1 MAEMGEK
8 EEPLAERVVVIW
20 GLLPLGPSDVLGAL
34 KRNSVV
40 IKISQGTEVLLGGIS
55 KL

>member
-1 MAEMGEK
+1 MAEMGKE
-8 EEPLAERVVVIW
+8 EEPLAEGVVVIW
-20 GLLPLGPSDVLGAL
+20 GLLPLGTSDMLGAL

-40 IKISQGTEVLLGGIS
+40 IKISQGTEVLLGWIS

>member
-1 MAEMGEK
+1 MAETGEK
-8 EEPLAERVVVIW
+8 EEPLAKGVVVIW
-20 GLLPLGPSDVLGAL
+20 RLPPLSASDMLGPL

-40 IKISQGTEVLLGGIS
+40 MKISQGTEALLGKIS